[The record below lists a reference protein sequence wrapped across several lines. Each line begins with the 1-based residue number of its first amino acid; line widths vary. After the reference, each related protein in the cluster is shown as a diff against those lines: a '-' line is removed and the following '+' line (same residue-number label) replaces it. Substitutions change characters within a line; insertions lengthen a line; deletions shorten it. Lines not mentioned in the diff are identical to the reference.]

1 MIKHLLV
8 GIWVCVVTLGSSY
21 AAIVLQ
27 GGPQSGH
34 AGDSHGGKGGH
45 GSAKSTSPVEHL
57 KTRIVSVPVVADGAV
72 QGYVVAQFIFAL
84 GTSELAHL
92 PIAPEPLLLDESFKA
107 IYAGD
112 TIDFRR
118 FRKQDLPALSK
129 RIQDGANKRFGTQLV
144 QDVLIHDLNYVSK
157 DEARGRI
164 AQ

>member
-21 AAIVLQ
+21 AAILLQ

-34 AGDSHGGKGGH
+34 ASDSHDSKGGH
-45 GSAKSTSPVEHL
+45 GSAKSSPVEHL

-72 QGYVVAQFIFAL
+72 QGYVIAQFIFVL

-92 PIAPEPLLLDESFKA
+92 PVAPEPLLLDESFKS

-129 RIQDGANKRFGTQLV
+129 RIQDGANKRLGAQLV
-144 QDVLIHDLNYVSK
+144 QDVLIHDLNYVTK